1 MESKK
6 AFSAGKML
14 FDAMG
19 TYGAARPGGI
29 SLKAGKSS

>member
-14 FDAMG
+14 FDAME
-19 TYGAARPGGI
+19 TYGDKFESREE
-29 SLKAGKSS
+29 